1 MASTLREWKDSKPC
15 ADKACI
21 PIPPLFSFHRSSRLF
36 CDRFSHRSVSRFT
49 ALALLFGIAEMICV
63 VTSDGR
69 IILGLLVGHDQVQN
83 LVLSDAVERVYAENV
98 AVDVVDL
105 GLYVVRGD
113 NVAIISEYD
122 AELWN
127 DEMTAAPL
135 PPILQ
140 QRN

>member
-1 MASTLREWKDSKPC
+1 
-15 ADKACI
+15 
-21 PIPPLFSFHRSSRLF
+21 
-36 CDRFSHRSVSRFT
+36 
-49 ALALLFGIAEMICV
+49 MICV